1 MASLEQKT
9 QIYQEETKREAN
21 DHVEVYSDKDVPA
34 VIDAESLG
42 VNEKALLRKTY
53 VQSCRLAIAEI
64 AVAELTSRDLRL
76 VPWLALLYLL
86 SFLDRTNI
94 GK

>member
-1 MASLEQKT
+1 MASLEQKP
-9 QIYQEETKREAN
+9 QIYQDETKREAN

-53 VQSCRLAIAEI
+53 V
-64 AVAELTSRDLRL
+64 
-76 VPWLALLYLL
+76 
-86 SFLDRTNI
+86 
-94 GK
+94 